1 MGMNIDLS
9 RVVGMLAQ
17 AGTILTALVGLV
29 CGGGAIA
36 QPAYPSRPITI
47 VVPQPAGGPAD
58 SVARLFAGKLRE
70 VLNTQIVLENR
81 AGASGMIGAAYVA
94 AAAPD
99 GYTLYV
105 NASIHAINPLLYR
118 ERMKFDSVKDFTAIS
133 LLAQGELVFCVNP
146 QVPALTVQELI
157 AKAKAAPARFSF
169 ASTGVGSGGHIAT
182 AQFFHDA
189 QLSDIP
195 LVLYKGTAP
204 AVQDVVGGQVSAVV
218 VPTITAVPLVKA
230 GRLRALAVTSRERS
244 KLLPDVPTMA
254 EVGMKNFEFNTWYGF
269 WGPAKLPA
277 AVLKVLEAATAK
289 VMEMPEVKAT
299 LFQAGFESSFRN
311 SADFATFID
320 NDMARNRRVIEAA
333 KMTAE

>member
-1 MGMNIDLS
+1 MSIDRS
-9 RVVGMLAQ
+9 QVVGVLAQ
-17 AGTILTALVGLV
+17 AGAILSALVGLA
-29 CGGGAIA
+29 GGGAAVA

-70 VLNTQIVLENR
+70 VLNTPVVLENR

-118 ERMKFDSVKDFTAIS
+118 ERMKFDSVKDFTAIG
-133 LLAQGELVFCVNP
+133 LLAQGELVFCINP
-146 QVPALTVQELI
+146 QVPALTVQEFI
-157 AKAKAAPARFSF
+157 AKARAAPAQFSF
-169 ASTGVGSGGHIAT
+169 ASTGVGAGGHIAT
-182 AQFFHDA
+182 VQFFHEA
-189 QLSDIP
+189 QLTGIP

-218 VPTITAVPLVKA
+218 IPTITAVPLVKA

-269 WGPAKLPA
+269 WGPAKLPP

-320 NDMARNRRVIEAA
+320 NDMARNRKVIEAA

>member
-1 MGMNIDLS
+1 MNIDLS